1 MTAAMT
7 VVVTAALKAIALAY
21 AEDGFSV
28 LLTYALV
35 PALGTLLLPILS
47 SERAA

>member
-1 MTAAMT
+1 MT
-7 VVVTAALKAIALAY
+7 VVVTAALKAIALAH

-28 LLTYALV
+28 LLTYALI
-35 PALGTLLLPILS
+35 PALGALSLPVLS